1 MSSTSEPSRRGDAN
15 SKVEDGVYVR
25 RKDGRVE
32 AVQIHLNT
40 ASEADGNG
48 INLAPATPLPE
59 PESGRLSLF
68 LTARAVRRLHDAV
81 EGGR

>member
-1 MSSTSEPSRRGDAN
+1 MSAEDPIPDAPS
-15 SKVEDGVYVR
+15 SKIEDGVYAR
-25 RKDGRVE
+25 RKDDAVV

-40 ASEADGNG
+40 ASEASGNG

-68 LTARAVRRLHDAV
+68 LTANAIRRLCAAIED
-81 EGGR
+81 ER